1 MPPGRSRVIARTE
14 LMRRSVRGSDGD
26 PSGQAIIIDPAFG
39 EVDSG
44 RTSQSASPFGDDTL
58 VVLLT
63 SRAASM
69 SASPTWGELRT
80 RWRSGSGE

>member
-58 VVLLT
+58 VVLLHV
-63 SRAASM
+63 ASSLHERLPHLGRVKDPM
-69 SASPTWGELRT
+69 EIREW
-80 RWRSGSGE
+80 